1 MTIKRKLVE
10 ILMHKFNKIF
20 VIFLITTI
28 KNIAKINQL
37 TTLKIGENLIF
48 FQNTKQFL
56 EFLR

>member
-10 ILMHKFNKIF
+10 ILMHKIF

-28 KNIAKINQL
+28 KNITKINQL